1 MNVVLWVVQGVLAA
15 IFLMAGVIKV
25 TQSREKLL
33 KQLPWVEDFSIRTVR
48 FIGVMELL
56 AAIGL
61 ILPALT
67 GVAVFLTP
75 LAATGLVVMMLLAVL
90 THIRRREPGAI
101 VFTAVLMLAAA
112 FVAWAGS
119 ARTRFEPPQPQTY
132 LLLTTTPDGDF
143 DACFRD
149 D

>member
-1 MNVVLWVVQGVLAA
+1 MNVVLWIVQGVLAA
-15 IFLMAGVIKV
+15 VFLMAGVMKA
-25 TQSREKLL
+25 TQPREKLL
-33 KQLPWVEDFSIRTVR
+33 KRLPWVEDFSTGTVR

-61 ILPALT
+61 ILPAVT

-101 VFTAVLMLAAA
+101 VFHCRADAGRRVRRVGPVRPVL
-112 FVAWAGS
+112 VVNHRNRNS
-119 ARTRFEPPQPQTY
+119 
-132 LLLTTTPDGDF
+132 
-143 DACFRD
+143 C
-149 D
+149 